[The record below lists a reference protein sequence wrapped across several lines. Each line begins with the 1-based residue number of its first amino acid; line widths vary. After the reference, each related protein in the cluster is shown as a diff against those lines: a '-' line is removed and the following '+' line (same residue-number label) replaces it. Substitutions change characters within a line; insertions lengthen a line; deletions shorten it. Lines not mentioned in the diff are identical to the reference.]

1 MKKKLLLSALLFSG
15 LVYAQTCENIKSEN
29 ANLKSEIQ
37 SVKTE
42 NDYLKKIL
50 EINTP
55 ILEYEKDNNN
65 FKITKITGNKADKT
79 ITITYLV
86 EAKNVDKNLMIQDI
100 SIIDLEGELYKDDSY
115 KSSRPFPELSTN
127 VPMKLHFS
135 FKDISNNPL
144 LIKILRFRVNSSL
157 KSNTFK
163 KSNAD
168 IEFRDLK
175 VTWNN

>member
-65 FKITKITGNKADKT
+65 FRITKVTGNKADKT

-86 EAKNVDKNLMIQDI
+86 EAKDVDKNLM
-100 SIIDLEGELYKDDSY
+100 YKT
-115 KSSRPFPELSTN
+115 FPSLIWKENYTKVILINQVVLSQN
-127 VPMKLHFS
+127 YLPMFL
-135 FKDISNNPL
+135 
-144 LIKILRFRVNSSL
+144 
-157 KSNTFK
+157 
-163 KSNAD
+163 
-168 IEFRDLK
+168 
-175 VTWNN
+175 